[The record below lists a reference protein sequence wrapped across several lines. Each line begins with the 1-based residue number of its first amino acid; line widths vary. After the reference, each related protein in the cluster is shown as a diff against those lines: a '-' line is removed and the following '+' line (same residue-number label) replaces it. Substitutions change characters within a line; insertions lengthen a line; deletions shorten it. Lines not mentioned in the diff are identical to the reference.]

1 MYWGFNIAL
10 VTLFLNFIYESCES
24 VSVMK
29 EEQESTTGT
38 MLDFNWMTQAKSYVQ
53 ITRSMITVEFVSTVI
68 LQRVKNCGKP
78 NDLTKKVFIAKKS

>member
-1 MYWGFNIAL
+1 
-10 VTLFLNFIYESCES
+10 
-24 VSVMK
+24 MK

-53 ITRSMITVEFVSTVI
+53 ITRSMITVEFVATVI

-78 NDLTKKVFIAKKS
+78 NYLTKKVFIAKKS